1 MNLLK
6 HVALASSSWAV
17 ETGTCVVRE
26 SQTCITRTLLH
37 VTYMKSFAHVRLANN
52 ILTALRAIAHLKGF
66 WEQMSVKIL

>member
-6 HVALASSSWAV
+6 HVALASSLWAA
-17 ETGTCVVRE
+17 EIGTCVVRE

-37 VTYMKSFAHVRLANN
+37 VTYMKSFARVQLASN
-52 ILTALRAIAHLKGF
+52 ILNVQKAIVLLKEF